1 MATVSDRETGEVL
14 ERLGP
19 FDSPGAARVAC
30 GLAAGVLLQWERQ
43 GLAWEARTA
52 DRVYLVPRE
61 VPHEAPKD

>member
-1 MATVSDRETGEVL
+1 MATVSDRETCEVI

-30 GLAAGVLLQWERQ
+30 GLAAGALLSWERQ
-43 GLAWEARTA
+43 GLAWEARTD

-61 VPHEAPKD
+61 VPEEAPED